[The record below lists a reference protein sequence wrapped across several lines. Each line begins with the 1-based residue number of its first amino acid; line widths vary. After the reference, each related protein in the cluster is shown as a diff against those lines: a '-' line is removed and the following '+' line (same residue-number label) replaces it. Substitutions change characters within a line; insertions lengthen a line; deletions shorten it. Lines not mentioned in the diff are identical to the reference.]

1 MKKYI
6 MKDTTTKYETSK
18 VGTVLNIFAIIGIV
32 RGIIAGFVFA
42 MNVPGEDGFVILTA
56 IAVWPVSIL
65 SGLMLMAIAEIID
78 ILRQILYHTISY
90 QIEEKERA
98 LCRPENLA
106 VFISWRATSSRKYT
120 SF

>member
-1 MKKYI
+1 
-6 MKDTTTKYETSK
+6 
-18 VGTVLNIFAIIGIV
+18 
-32 RGIIAGFVFA
+32 
-42 MNVPGEDGFVILTA
+42 
-56 IAVWPVSIL
+56 
-65 SGLMLMAIAEIID
+65 MLMAIAEIID
-78 ILRQILYHTISY
+78 ILRQILYQTISY